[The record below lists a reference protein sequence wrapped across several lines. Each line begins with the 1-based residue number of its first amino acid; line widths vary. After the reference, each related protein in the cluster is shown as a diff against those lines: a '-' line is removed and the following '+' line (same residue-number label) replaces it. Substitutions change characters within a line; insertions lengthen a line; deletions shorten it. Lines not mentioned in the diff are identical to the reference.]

1 MRFRAAFVFA
11 LCLFL
16 LPALPAPAAA
26 QGSPPTCAD
35 FDAWEWAQLVYDT
48 SHVAQPAL
56 DPDGDGIACEDL
68 PRGGFPPVT
77 WTDTIPADAQPA
89 ELVRVIDGDTL
100 EVLIDGVSN
109 RVRIYRADT
118 PENQTEHHCGGDEAS
133 AFTSWALG
141 FNDEGTRIYL
151 ERDKTARDRYGREL
165 AYVWFTVDGQPY
177 MLSHLLIATGWA
189 EDVDYG
195 DHKYDDQLNRAE
207 AFAEDHQIGVYA
219 LCGDFGRPDV
229 PSGGSGG
236 AQAMPQPGQPL
247 PATEVPT
254 QVPTEVPTQIPTEP
268 PYVPPTETQEP
279 AQGGCDPN
287 YTPCVPLVNYDLD
300 CGDIG
305 HSVTVIGGDPHN
317 FDGDGDGY
325 GCESW

>member
-1 MRFRAAFVFA
+1 MRYRAVFVFA
-11 LCLFL
+11 VCLL
-16 LPALPAPAAA
+16 WLPALPAPAVA
-26 QGSPPTCAD
+26 QEPSPTCAD
-35 FDAWEWAQLVYDT
+35 FDAWEWAQLVFET
-48 SHVAQPAL
+48 SPVDLPGL
-56 DPDGDGIACEDL
+56 DPDGNGIACEQL

-89 ELVRVIDGDTL
+89 ELVRVVDGDTL

-118 PENQTEHHCGGDEAS
+118 PENQNERHCGGDEAS

-151 ERDKTARDRYGREL
+151 ERDTNTRDRYGREL
-165 AYVWFTVDGQPY
+165 AYVWFLVDGNPY
-177 MLSHLLIATGWA
+177 MLNHLLITTGWA

-195 DHKYDDQLNRAE
+195 DRKYDDHLKRGAS
-207 AFAEDHQIGVYA
+207 FAQQHQIGVYE
-219 LCGDFGRPDV
+219 LCGDFELPE
-229 PSGGSGG
+229 PGSGG
-236 AQAMPQPGQPL
+236 PAPSQPAPG
-247 PATEVPT
+247 TEVPT
-254 QVPTEVPTQIPTEP
+254 SIPTEAPYVPTEAPYVPTEP
-268 PYVPPTETQEP
+268 PYVPPTETQVP
-279 AQGGCDPN
+279 AQSGCDPN

-300 CGDIG
+300 CADIG
-305 HSVTVIGGDPHN
+305 HSVTVIGGDPHG